1 MLSTE
6 SPGQTEVV
14 MAAQKSPPPSSA
26 AMSHKFRREQEKH
39 PIWDGRHSVNHS
51 IPIQLYHPAF
61 AKLLSI
67 AKGSSLE
74 IRVNPE
80 DYSTTQSL
88 FHAAT
93 QIYEN
98 EAERVEATAVFLDR
112 IISHGTPALTT
123 SSPVIRTNDA
133 CKVKCGN
140 VYALT
145 ALKVDNNEIGTG
157 GSDPSHQCT
166 MGYRSYYVR
175 NEVRLIHL
183 NVFLSHTYL

>member
-6 SPGQTEVV
+6 SPVQTEVV

-26 AMSHKFRREQEKH
+26 AMSHNFRHEQEKH
-39 PIWDGRHSVNHS
+39 PIWDGRHSVNYS
-51 IPIQLYHPAF
+51 IPVQLYHPAF

-67 AKGSSLE
+67 AKGSTLE
-74 IRVNPE
+74 IKLNPE

-88 FHAAT
+88 FHAAA

-98 EAERVEATAVFLDR
+98 EAERDEATTVFLDR
-112 IISHGTPALTT
+112 IIGHGIPALTT
-123 SSPVIRTNDA
+123 SSPVIRTNGT
-133 CKVKCGN
+133 CKVECGN

-145 ALKVDNNEIGTG
+145 ALKVDKKEIGTG
-157 GSDPSHQCT
+157 GCDPSHQYT

-175 NEVRLIHL
+175 NEVRPFIISCSCLTHL
-183 NVFLSHTYL
+183 